1 MLDLETKFA
10 FAPIMAEG
18 DEMGEENMDDTENM
32 EGEEKK
38 EEGEM
43 NDMGEEMGGGMEETP
58 E

>member
-10 FAPIMAEG
+10 FAPIMAE
-18 DEMGEENMDDTENM
+18 DEMGEENMDETPNDM
-32 EGEEKK
+32 DSEEKK

-43 NDMGEEMGGGMEETP
+43 GEENMDGGIDETP